1 MAVKTKIVYKLYSLY
16 HSLERTYKR
25 KILLLIDG
33 GLCFLSILCAFI
45 LRDSLSLLV
54 VSIDDYFWPILF
66 LIAVKLLIFK
76 LKGMYNPILRYT
88 GMEFISMAAQAV
100 ILSSG
105 ILVFLGYLQGNW
117 PLPRS
122 VLAIDALLT
131 LVLIVFSRILIGR
144 LFRELKD
151 RVGNHQER
159 QKLVIYG
166 AGDAGS
172 QLARALLYESQ
183 YEIVGFVDDNPDLRR
198 QVIQGF
204 KVFSPND
211 LNKLYQKYAFDLVVL
226 AMTDLSKTRRR
237 EIVESLD
244 RLPIVVKTVPPM
256 AKLVSGDV
264 SISHLRNIDVT
275 ELLGREEVL
284 PYPELLH
291 INITGKSVLV
301 TGAGGSIGSELCR
314 QIAQLEPKCLILYE
328 MSEFALYSIDTEL
341 TETYPQLSCVAY
353 LGNINDEFHL
363 QTVLRKH
370 SVDTIYHAAA
380 YKHVPIVE
388 ANPALGIH
396 NNVRGSLTVARSA
409 IACQVSNM
417 VLISTDKAV
426 RPTNIMGASKRI
438 AELVVQSLADLGDH
452 GTCFTCV
459 RFGNVLDSS
468 GSVVPRFRKQLAEGH
483 ALTVTHPDVTRYFMS
498 IPEAVRLVI
507 QAGAM
512 AAGGEVFLLD
522 MGEPILIY
530 DLAVQMIRLS
540 GLELGKD
547 IDIQIT
553 GLRPGEKLY
562 EELLID
568 KSKATA
574 THHPR
579 IFCAQEYRW
588 PWHDLEPQLER
599 LLMATQTYNLSDLMV
614 ILKKLVPEY
623 QPPRLS
629 EEIMQSQKNP
639 N

>member
-1 MAVKTKIVYKLYSLY
+1 
-16 HSLERTYKR
+16 
-25 KILLLIDG
+25 
-33 GLCFLSILCAFI
+33 
-45 LRDSLSLLV
+45 
-54 VSIDDYFWPILF
+54 
-66 LIAVKLLIFK
+66 
-76 LKGMYNPILRYT
+76 
-88 GMEFISMAAQAV
+88 
-100 ILSSG
+100 
-105 ILVFLGYLQGNW
+105 
-117 PLPRS
+117 
-122 VLAIDALLT
+122 
-131 LVLIVFSRILIGR
+131 
-144 LFRELKD
+144 
-151 RVGNHQER
+151 
-159 QKLVIYG
+159 
-166 AGDAGS
+166 
-172 QLARALLYESQ
+172 
-183 YEIVGFVDDNPDLRR
+183 
-198 QVIQGF
+198 
-204 KVFSPND
+204 
-211 LNKLYQKYAFDLVVL
+211 
-226 AMTDLSKTRRR
+226 
-237 EIVESLD
+237 
-244 RLPIVVKTVPPM
+244 
-256 AKLVSGDV
+256 
-264 SISHLRNIDVT
+264 
-275 ELLGREEVL
+275 
-284 PYPELLH
+284 
-291 INITGKSVLV
+291 
-301 TGAGGSIGSELCR
+301 
-314 QIAQLEPKCLILYE
+314 
-328 MSEFALYSIDTEL
+328 
-341 TETYPQLSCVAY
+341 
-353 LGNINDEFHL
+353 
-363 QTVLRKH
+363 
-370 SVDTIYHAAA
+370 
-380 YKHVPIVE
+380 VE

-512 AAGGEVFLLD
+512 ACGGEVFLLD
-522 MGEPILIY
+522 MGKPIRIY
-530 DLAVQMIRLS
+530 DLALQMIRLS

-547 IDIQIT
+547 MDIQIT

-568 KSKATA
+568 KTKATA

-588 PWHDLEPQLER
+588 PWNDLEPQLER

-623 QPPRLS
+623 QPPCLS